1 MLNNYITYLNF
12 LNEKLD
18 KFFRQQKPYVFCKK
32 GCSRCCRHAQFP
44 YTSIEITYLLQGLI
58 KLDKE
63 TLDIISSNVDRILE
77 EEKTF
82 QGDRFRYDCPFL
94 INDAC
99 SVYEYRGIVCRTFG
113 LPTQAPDGALLIPFC
128 CYEGLNYSN
137 VFDID
142 KNKVSEEKVRALNP
156 EFEPYGYN
164 ISYEYLTNPDF
175 ERGFNFSF
183 GERKPLIEWFK
194 TKGNVE

>member
-18 KFFRQQKPYVFCKK
+18 KFFRQQKPYIVCKK
-32 GCSRCCRHAQFP
+32 GCSRCCRNAQFP
-44 YTSIEITYLLQGLI
+44 YTSIEMTYLLQGLMR
-58 KLDKE
+58 LDKE
-63 TLDIISSNVDRILE
+63 TLNIISANVDRILE
-77 EEKTF
+77 DEKTF
-82 QGDRFRYDCPFL
+82 QGERFRYDCPFL

-194 TKGNVE
+194 AKGNMK